1 MGRYKDVSQ
10 SWLVG
15 CDGRPGSFPTM
26 HVLCRLCSRLPN
38 DLLTTWHD
46 FLTLYPRLLF
56 IPDHSRSFWTVQN
69 NREQSGT
76 HRPSSPTSQDL
87 PRPIPVLSRLS
98 YDFTRPLPTIKV
110 GKGRLS
116 GRLSVTGAL
125 GTCITTLTKIYC
137 RTADSPRCPTI
148 SSRLCEII
156 INHGIRDLHQQYATA
171 YCPFPFS
178 LVFLIFFVLPRKQFS
193 KCLWVRQLQLS
204 QTA

>member
-1 MGRYKDVSQ
+1 MGRYKDVIQ

-15 CDGRPGSFPTM
+15 CDGRHGSFPTM
-26 HVLCRLCSRLPN
+26 HVLWRLCSRSPN

-76 HRPSSPTSQDL
+76 PRPSSPTSQDL

-98 YDFTRPLPTIKV
+98 YDFPRPLPTIKV

-125 GTCITTLTKIYC
+125 QRIPILSASKPTSETRVNCKQLLLLAFFQALHFISTIHIRTNTTNMYTRTCSFTNQICDHRNL
-137 RTADSPRCPTI
+137 
-148 SSRLCEII
+148 E
-156 INHGIRDLHQQYATA
+156 
-171 YCPFPFS
+171 
-178 LVFLIFFVLPRKQFS
+178 
-193 KCLWVRQLQLS
+193 
-204 QTA
+204 